1 MKKALK
7 NIKAKLYHYV
17 DDNRVEGANQNMTGN
32 CPDLFGDCTGLYG
45 DCTGL
50 YGNCTG
56 LYGNCTGVCGDCTVL
71 YGNLDA
77 CELTEKDRKSVIL
90 IRDLIGE
97 RE

>member
-32 CPDLFGDCTGLYG
+32 CPDLFGDCT
-45 DCTGL
+45 
-50 YGNCTG
+50 
-56 LYGNCTGVCGDCTVL
+56 VL